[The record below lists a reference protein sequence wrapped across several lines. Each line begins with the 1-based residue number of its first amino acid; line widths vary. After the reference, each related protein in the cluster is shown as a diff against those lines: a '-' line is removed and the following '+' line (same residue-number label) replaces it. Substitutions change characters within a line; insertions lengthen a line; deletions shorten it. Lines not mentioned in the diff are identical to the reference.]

1 MPAPYYAALLRGIN
15 VGGNNKLPMKDL
27 AALFTKA
34 GCSEVVTYINSGN
47 VVFRAEPA
55 LAARIPELIAGAILK
70 TRKLTVP
77 VVVRSAAAL
86 KKIAAKHPHQSP
98 AAETRFLH
106 VGFLAKEPTAAQV
119 ASLDPN
125 RSPGDVFTVVGSELY
140 ALYGAGMAKT
150 RLTNQYIDSKLGTV
164 STMRNWNTVLKLLEL
179 TGG

>member
-27 AALFTKA
+27 AALFMKA
-34 GCSEVVTYINSGN
+34 GCTDVVTYINSGN

-55 LAARIPELIAGAILK
+55 LAQRIPELIAAAILK
-70 TRKLTVP
+70 TQKLTVP
-77 VVVRSAAAL
+77 VVVRSAVDL
-86 KKIAAKHPHQSP
+86 KKIAVKHPHLTP
-98 AAETRFLH
+98 EAELRFLH
-106 VGFLAKEPTAAQV
+106 VGFLAKQPTPAQV

-125 RSPGDVFTVVGSELY
+125 RSPGDVFTVVGSEIY

-150 RLTNQYIDSKLGTV
+150 KLTNQYLDSKLGTV
-164 STMRNWNTVLKLLEL
+164 STMRNWNTVLKLVEL